1 MEVDE
6 KASESKEQKSEE
18 TVIQKKTATI
28 EYAELDVTKY
38 AANYS
43 GKVKVD
49 RLLHIARV
57 CPSKKKDCYRLAVE
71 EVRKGIDVGIYDRVM
86 EEGQKLLGAQEC
98 QFDAAWMTAQSQ
110 KNEKQVRYL
119 EDEIQR
125 WRNLS
130 NREKICSS
138 YLEAAEY
145 CVSIGNFN
153 TAISRYIEAK
163 SYAGDTKMLL
173 DINLKIMVTSIRSG
187 QFGHVKSEASHA
199 LASEEIFKDNQFKSK
214 VLCCLALYNLYNGRY
229 DMAVHNLIDC
239 HFSVYRQFGEIL
251 SGADIALYGGL
262 CALASFSRLQLKKRV
277 LDNSEFKRFLELQPK
292 VASLIQGFYDSEYG
306 KVMSGLNGL
315 RNDMIVDL
323 YLFPRVDHL
332 LTAIR
337 GKALVQYFS
346 PYSAMDINKMA
357 SSFKVP
363 VAEMEQELAVCIGDS
378 HISAKIDSHNKIVYA
393 SKTNKRNQLFQNVL
407 NLGEEFERDMKAVL
421 LRTSLIRNQVIV
433 SQSRAEW
440 LDAYDLDEA
449 QGAGAGGIMGVASA
463 LGGMVKRNIGGGA
476 GGGGHG
482 GGGPRRG
489 PGGGRKGGGGGGG
502 GKGGGGGRK
511 GGRGN

>member
-1 MEVDE
+1 MSAMEVDE
-6 KASESKEQKSEE
+6 KASESKEEKENTKIE
-18 TVIQKKTATI
+18 KKTTVIDYKGFDIK
-28 EYAELDVTKY
+28 KY
-38 AANYS
+38 ASNYS

-57 CPSKKKDCYRLAVE
+57 CPSLKKDCYRLAVE

-86 EEGQKLLGAQEC
+86 EEGQKLLGAEEC
-98 QFDAAWMTAQSQ
+98 QFDAAWMTQQ
-110 KNEKQVRYL
+110 TTKNEKHVRYL

-173 DINLKIMVTSIRSG
+173 DINLKIMITSIKSG

-199 LASEEIFKDNQFKSK
+199 LASEDIFKDNKFKSK

-239 HFSVYRQFGEIL
+239 HFSVYNQFPQIL

-262 CALASFSRLQLKKRV
+262 CALASFSRIQLKKRV
-277 LDNSEFKRFLELQPK
+277 LDNTEFKRFLELQPK
-292 VASLIQGFYDSEYG
+292 VGALIQGFYDSEYG

-315 RNDMIVDL
+315 RV
-323 YLFPRVDHL
+323 
-332 LTAIR
+332 
-337 GKALVQYFS
+337 
-346 PYSAMDINKMA
+346 
-357 SSFKVP
+357 
-363 VAEMEQELAVCIGDS
+363 
-378 HISAKIDSHNKIVYA
+378 
-393 SKTNKRNQLFQNVL
+393 
-407 NLGEEFERDMKAVL
+407 
-421 LRTSLIRNQVIV
+421 
-433 SQSRAEW
+433 
-440 LDAYDLDEA
+440 
-449 QGAGAGGIMGVASA
+449 
-463 LGGMVKRNIGGGA
+463 
-476 GGGGHG
+476 
-482 GGGPRRG
+482 
-489 PGGGRKGGGGGGG
+489 
-502 GKGGGGGRK
+502 
-511 GGRGN
+511 